1 MGRVQPLQ
9 VMMWLLTVAA
19 VMLSVNTKMTV
30 GRSIEGET
38 REPATNATDVP
49 ESCMARLLHLLPS
62 TALSLSIQNT
72 ETLLKG
78 LRQPIDE
85 LNAHNAN
92 IVFLSALLDGRR
104 NADLLIQCLT
114 GQQAQCRQ
122 SHPCSHA
129 GRCIFK
135 SIGQEKA
142 AYICQCDD
150 GYRGRFCQTAPPSC
164 SGNPCQNGA
173 TCQQRG
179 SSFHCHCPPLYT
191 GQRCEEKL
199 LDARTFRKYANT
211 VHQISD
217 QMKNL
222 ERGIDAAR
230 LMDVSRIETFLLRL
244 EQKVMTKFN
253 STLTQLSSEVVAPN
267 HCLDEGQG
275 NQEANAS
282 CERTN
287 HGQSGLFTGTTP
299 NTTFTAY
306 CDRETDGGGW
316 IVFQRRQDGS
326 VDFYRDWN
334 AYKRGFGS
342 ASGEFWLGLDTL
354 HYLTSQAGSTYE
366 LRIDMVFK
374 TTGEKHYAKWSTF
387 RVEGEANNYRLH
399 VSGSSSPTLQDRMT
413 YFNGQQFSTR
423 DRDHD
428 SYHGDCSN
436 EYKGGWWYNSCHNV
450 NVNGLY
456 GRSDGDARGAVYN
469 HNGYKSLKFVEMKLR
484 KRG

>member
-1 MGRVQPLQ
+1 MNLR
-9 VMMWLLTVAA
+9 TTTS
-19 VMLSVNTKMTV
+19 LSVRFALLWVVSFRSVLSRTV
-30 GRSIEGET
+30 LAGTHASTG
-38 REPATNATDVP
+38 NATGVA
-49 ESCMARLLHLLPS
+49 ESCMARVLHLLPS
-62 TALSLSIQNT
+62 TALRLSIQDT
-72 ETLLKG
+72 EILLEIIG
-78 LRQPIDE
+78 LRQPIDQ
-85 LNAHNAN
+85 LNYANADTAS
-92 IVFLSALLDGRR
+92 LSALLGGRQ
-104 NADLLIQCLT
+104 NADMLVQCLS
-114 GQQAQCRQ
+114 GQLEQCRQ
-122 SHPCSHA
+122 SPPCSNA
-129 GRCIFK
+129 GKCIF
-135 SIGQEKA
+135 SGSRQGRGSS
-142 AYICQCDD
+142 YICNCND
-150 GYRGRFCQTAPPSC
+150 GHSGMYCQTVLPSC
-164 SGNPCQNGA
+164 AGNPCQNGA

-191 GQRCEEKL
+191 GHHCEKKW

-222 ERGIDAAR
+222 ERGMDAAR
-230 LMDVSRIETFLLRL
+230 HDDVSRIETFLQRL

-267 HCLDEGQG
+267 HRLDEGHG
-275 NQEANAS
+275 NQE
-282 CERTN
+282 
-287 HGQSGLFTGTTP
+287 GLFSCQRTDSGPSGVFNGRTPTTR
-299 NTTFTAY
+299 FTAY

-366 LRIDMVFK
+366 LRIDMVFN

-399 VSGSSSPTLQDRMT
+399 VSGFSSPTLQDRMS
-413 YFNGQQFSTR
+413 YHNGQQFSTP
-423 DRDHD
+423 DHDHD
-428 SYHGDCSN
+428 SWSGDCSTRW
-436 EYKGGWWYNSCHNV
+436 KGGWWYKTCHQV

-456 GRSDGDARGAVYN
+456 GRSDGDSAGITYLQR
-469 HNGYKSLKFVEMKLR
+469 GYKSLKFVEMKLR
-484 KRG
+484 KRV

>member
-1 MGRVQPLQ
+1 MNLPPTTRLFISVS
-9 VMMWLLTVAA
+9 LLLA
-19 VMLSVNTKMTV
+19 VSFTSVFSRTTLTED
-30 GRSIEGET
+30 RSSAGNE
-38 REPATNATDVP
+38 
-49 ESCMARLLHLLPS
+49 
-62 TALSLSIQNT
+62 TALRLSIQDT
-72 ETLLKG
+72 ETLLLIIG
-78 LRQPIDE
+78 LRQPIDQ
-85 LNAHNAN
+85 LNYANADTAS
-92 IVFLSALLDGRR
+92 LSALLGGRQ
-104 NADLLIQCLT
+104 NAEMLVQCLS
-114 GQQAQCRQ
+114 GQLEQCRQ
-122 SHPCSHA
+122 SPPCSNA
-129 GRCIFK
+129 GKCIF
-135 SIGQEKA
+135 SGSRQGRGSS
-142 AYICQCDD
+142 YICNCND
-150 GYRGRFCQTAPPSC
+150 GHSGTYCQTVLPSC
-164 SGNPCQNGA
+164 AGNPCQNGA

-191 GQRCEEKL
+191 GHHCEKKW

-222 ERGIDAAR
+222 ERGMDAAR
-230 LMDVSRIETFLLRL
+230 HDDVSRIETFLQRL

-267 HCLDEGQG
+267 HHLDEGHG

-287 HGQSGLFTGTTP
+287 HGQSGLFTGTT
-299 NTTFTAY
+299 TTTTYTTY

-374 TTGEKHYAKWSTF
+374 TTAEKHYAKWSTF

-399 VSGSSSPTLQDRMT
+399 VSGFSSPTLPDSMRT
-413 YFNGQQFSTR
+413 HNGQQFSTR

-428 SYHGDCSN
+428 SSSSGDCSN
-436 EYKGGWWYNSCHNV
+436 TWKGGWWYHNCHYV

-456 GRSDGDARGAVYN
+456 GRSDGHIAGVVYHHNAVY
-469 HNGYKSLKFVEMKLR
+469 HSLKFVEMKLR